1 MPGVGRHEVRLRLDE
16 AITYMTHFEL
26 KAYSADR
33 VVIAVQNGSMRKKV
47 FQINF
52 KSRDGSLF
60 VSVPYAE
67 LGTGRVGVIECPP
80 GDPDSLSFG
89 ENAPVTSHSVKYS
102 HHPDGEAHFSLDGKV
117 FTRIRRKAVPLTAAE
132 GHLFTVMVQG
142 LDRFEDLNER
152 DIATSKRGIV
162 PMPVHEGPIAAL
174 KFVGHLCSINHFAKR
189 LQMPRMDSPF
199 IPLITPDGRRLVG
212 IVLATRLKQSNLQY
226 LLIMSVEPI
235 DTVATYSDL
244 YVALMGGFDPPD
256 LVFDHNRP
264 MSFLMMMYPEVRDS
278 AELRSSV
285 GSIDRLVNPL
295 G

>member
-1 MPGVGRHEVRLRLDE
+1 M
-16 AITYMTHFEL
+16 AHFEF

-33 VVIAVQNGSMRKKV
+33 VVIAVQNGSMRKKI

-60 VSVPYAE
+60 VTVPYAN
-67 LGTGRVGVIECPP
+67 LGAGRVGIIECPP

-142 LDRFEDLNER
+142 LYRFEDLNEK
-152 DIATSKRGIV
+152 DVATLKRGII
-162 PMPVHEGPIAAL
+162 PMPVREGPIEAL
-174 KFVGHLCSINHFAKR
+174 KFVGHLYSSIHFAKR

-199 IPLITPDGRRLVG
+199 MPLITPDGRRLVG
-212 IVLATRLKQSNLQY
+212 VVLATRLRQSNLQY
-226 LLIMSVEPI
+226 LLIVSVEAI
-235 DTVATYSDL
+235 NTIATYSDL
-244 YVALMGGFDPPD
+244 YVSLMGGFDPPD
-256 LVFDHNRP
+256 RAFDHSRP
-264 MSFLMMMYPEVRDS
+264 MSFLIMMYPEVRDFE
-278 AELRSSV
+278 ELRNSV
-285 GSIDRLVNPL
+285 GSIDRLVDPL
-295 G
+295 S